1 MKLLAVN
8 VFRIEQGPRGSR
20 SHPAKQFSTPLELRL
35 GCAACGH
42 WPSASCCCRSH
53 AAGSSARRSPTD
65 SSARIAELEQ
75 QVARYLR
82 LLGDWGGLTRYGSAD
97 AELGPAKPGDQRV
110 VFIGDDITEAW
121 SASGRFFPG
130 KPYLNRGIARQT
142 TPQMLVRFRQDVI
155 ALKPSV
161 VVIQGGTNDVAG
173 ITGPGTRGT
182 AVRQP
187 DVDGGARAGSTA
199 SASSSHRSCPSAIAT
214 RARRRSDR
222 RSASR
227 TSTSGSGR
235 TRRPT
240 TRCTSTTTR
249 RSPKVETSGGRS
261 PATDSCRTR
270 RDTTRWRAWR
280 SGRSRMRRKA

>member
-1 MKLLAVN
+1 MRAMRSLAIGVVLLS
-8 VFRIEQGPRGSR
+8 I
-20 SHPAKQFSTPLELRL
+20 
-35 GCAACGH
+35 ACGRIV
-42 WPSASCCCRSH
+42 SAQV
-53 AAGSSARRSPTD
+53 PPD

-161 VVIQGGTNDVAG
+161 VVIQGGTNDIAG

-182 AVRQP
+182 LS
-187 DVDGGARAGSTA
+187 DNLTSMSELARANGIRVVLA
-199 SASSSHRSCPSAIAT
+199 SILPICDCYKSQTSIRSQVRIADFNEWIRTYAAANDAVYLDYYSELAEGRNLKRALTSDGFLPNEAGYDAMASLAERAIADAKKGLKT
-214 RARRRSDR
+214 
-222 RSASR
+222 
-227 TSTSGSGR
+227 
-235 TRRPT
+235 P
-240 TRCTSTTTR
+240 
-249 RSPKVETSGGRS
+249 
-261 PATDSCRTR
+261 
-270 RDTTRWRAWR
+270 
-280 SGRSRMRRKA
+280 

>member
-1 MKLLAVN
+1 MRSLAIGVVLLS
-8 VFRIEQGPRGSR
+8 I
-20 SHPAKQFSTPLELRL
+20 
-35 GCAACGH
+35 ACGRIVSAQV
-42 WPSASCCCRSH
+42 PS
-53 AAGSSARRSPTD
+53 D

-161 VVIQGGTNDVAG
+161 VVIQGGTNDIAG

-182 AVRQP
+182 LSDNLTSMAELARVERHSRRPRIDPAHLRLLQEP
-187 DVDGGARAGSTA
+187 DVDPIAGPHHGLQRVDPDVRGGEQRGVP
-199 SASSSHRSCPSAIAT
+199 RLLLG
-214 RARRRSDR
+214 ARRRSKLQAGAHQRRIPAERGGIRRDGDR
-222 RSASR
+222 WRSE
-227 TSTSGSGR
+227 
-235 TRRPT
+235 
-240 TRCTSTTTR
+240 
-249 RSPKVETSGGRS
+249 RSPTRS
-261 PATDSCRTR
+261 
-270 RDTTRWRAWR
+270 
-280 SGRSRMRRKA
+280 KA

>member
-1 MKLLAVN
+1 MRSMAIAVVLLS
-8 VFRIEQGPRGSR
+8 I
-20 SHPAKQFSTPLELRL
+20 
-35 GCAACGH
+35 ACGRIV
-42 WPSASCCCRSH
+42 SAQV
-53 AAGSSARRSPTD
+53 PPD

-161 VVIQGGTNDVAG
+161 VVIQGGTNDIAG

-182 AVRQP
+182 LSDNLTSMAEL
-187 DVDGGARAGSTA
+187 ARATA
-199 SASSSHRSCPSAIAT
+199 FAWSSHRSCPSAIAT

-227 TSTSGSGR
+227 ISTSGSGR
-235 TRRPT
+235 TRRRNNAVYLDYYSELAEGRNFKRALT
-240 TRCTSTTTR
+240 TDGFLPNEAGYDAMASLA
-249 RSPKVETSGGRS
+249 E
-261 PATDSCRTR
+261 
-270 RDTTRWRAWR
+270 RAIADAQK
-280 SGRSRMRRKA
+280 GLKTP